1 MIVTELFVN
10 ASYIDLALLLLIIFS
25 LIMGIMAQR
34 KTKKNTEEIEKKIT
48 ALQKY
53 QEGMFE
59 RLDSGYTLLK
69 KVFVDK
75 MNKLN
80 ARLNETLEKNKAVMV
95 EIDNKTKPLKV
106 SLNETRDTLRKIVL
120 ENEKEMK
127 RIAKELE
134 DFSKEIQRMKDDIQ
148 ERTIDLEL

>member
-1 MIVTELFVN
+1 
-10 ASYIDLALLLLIIFS
+10 
-25 LIMGIMAQR
+25 MGIMAQR
-34 KTKKNTEEIEKKIT
+34 ETKKNTEEIEKKIT

-53 QEGMFE
+53 QEGMFG
-59 RLDSGYTLLK
+59 RLDNGYTLLK
-69 KVFVDK
+69 KFFLDK
-75 MNKLN
+75 ANKLN

-134 DFSKEIQRMKDDIQ
+134 NFSKEIQRMKDDIQ

>member
-25 LIMGIMAQR
+25 LIIGIMAQR
-34 KTKKNTEEIEKKIT
+34 ETKKNTEEIEKKIT

-53 QEGMFE
+53 QEGMLK

-75 MNKLN
+75 ANELS

-95 EIDNKTKPLKV
+95 EIDNKIEPLKV
-106 SLNETRDTLRKIVL
+106 SLNETRDTLRKTVL

-134 DFSKEIQRMKDDIQ
+134 NFSKEIQRMKDDIQ

>member
-34 KTKKNTEEIEKKIT
+34 KTKKNTEEIEEKIT

-75 MNKLN
+75 ANKLN

>member
-10 ASYIDLALLLLIIFS
+10 ASYIDLVLLLLIIFS

-69 KVFVDK
+69 KFFVDK
-75 MNKLN
+75 ANKLN

-106 SLNETRDTLRKIVL
+106 SLNDTRDTLRKIVL